1 VTYTTQY
8 LRRRRSLVQFNIY
21 ELTIFLSIQST
32 FFSIIRLAKLEAS
45 KFYTIEKMK
54 DTVNRDLE
62 TKTCSWLK
70 ILNTVNI

>member
-1 VTYTTQY
+1 M
-8 LRRRRSLVQFNIY
+8 
-21 ELTIFLSIQST
+21 